1 MDCILCHQVL
11 KRLLKVPFL
20 ALKQPVQIRNS
31 SNKQTK
37 IGIAKHL
44 VDKIFTTKFKFFK
57 ILCLNFL
64 LRDFLGLGNIVF
76 LKIKLIFKME
86 VSLTSVRWHIFC

>member
-20 ALKQPVQIRNS
+20 GLKQPVQIRNS

-44 VDKIFTTKFKFFK
+44 VDKIFRPNLSFSKF
-57 ILCLNFL
+57 C
-64 LRDFLGLGNIVF
+64 G
-76 LKIKLIFKME
+76 
-86 VSLTSVRWHIFC
+86 